1 MKKIL
6 VFFAAICVFAA
17 CYDDYTMDYDYT
29 GAFITYQYDLRTFV
43 YGEDNDV
50 SFTVCLGGTVNNDR
64 DRRYDVSIDNSL
76 LTADLSKFDE
86 TGEIASF
93 KAIDGMLGN
102 AELGTLSNG
111 YVTNEVKAAGITE
124 LNALP
129 EDYYTVLIDGGMAIK
144 KGQRIHSLH
153 QGPIEGVEGLAIRRG
168 RHTAEIAIKPTE
180 KLFADEKALKP
191 YYALGLVINDADVD
205 SLFVDKSFQI
215 MAVKVENKFYGNWYH
230 GGRVQV
236 RKNKDGELIS
246 DNYKSI
252 LIPQSNNNVC
262 ALTTTGIN
270 TSVTDKFDHG
280 AGSLKLTFNEDNTIG
295 VEDAAGTVEIRPIP
309 GQPSHFNGETLLQ
322 NREIYLNYAYSNGN
336 GTTTYVTDTLKFRN
350 RIRDGFNE
358 WQDENPENYK

>member
-50 SFTVCLGGTVNNDR
+50 SFTVCLGGTVHNDK

-76 LTADLSKFDE
+76 LTADLTKFDE

-93 KAIDGMLGN
+93 KAIDGLLGS
-102 AELGTLSNG
+102 AELGTISNA
-111 YVTNEVKAAGITE
+111 YVSNEVKAAGITE
-124 LNALP
+124 LKALP
-129 EDYYTVLIDGGMAIK
+129 EDYYTAEG
-144 KGQRIHSLH
+144 
-153 QGPIEGVEGLAIRRG
+153 IEGLTVKKG

-270 TSVTDKFDHG
+270 SSVTDKFDHG

-295 VEDAAGTVEIRPIP
+295 VEDAAGTVEIRSIP

-350 RIRDGFNE
+350 RVRDGFNE